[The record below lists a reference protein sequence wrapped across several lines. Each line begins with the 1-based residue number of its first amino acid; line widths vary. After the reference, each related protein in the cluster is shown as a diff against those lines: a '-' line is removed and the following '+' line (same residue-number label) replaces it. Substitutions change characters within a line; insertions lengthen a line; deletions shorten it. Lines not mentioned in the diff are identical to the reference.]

1 MDWTVSYKPGCRFGP
16 QAIRHASYG
25 LEEFSPWQER
35 ELSDCQYADGGNIW
49 LPVGN
54 VEESLEAIYQRVAM
68 ITKQRN
74 IPFLLGGEHLISL
87 PAVRAVAEQYP
98 ELVVLHLDAHAD
110 LRDRLFGQQLSHGTV
125 LRRICE
131 HLGPDRVYQ
140 FGIRSGDR
148 EEFAYGRAHT
158 NFFPFTVSEPLQ
170 QVLPA
175 LQGRPVYLTL
185 DIDVVDPAFAP
196 GTGTPEPGGCTSVE
210 ILKAMALLP
219 EHGVHLVGL
228 DLVEVAPAC
237 DPAGITAMLAA
248 KLIREAILAF
258 APSRL

>member
-1 MDWTVSYKPGCRFGP
+1 MGMSDYETMLHRYEGFVGSQPPGNHPGVVILGAPMDWTVSYKPGCRFGP

-125 LRRICE
+125 LRQI
-131 HLGPDRVYQ
+131 
-140 FGIRSGDR
+140 
-148 EEFAYGRAHT
+148 GRASWRE
-158 NFFPFTVSEPLQ
+158 TV
-170 QVLPA
+170 
-175 LQGRPVYLTL
+175 
-185 DIDVVDPAFAP
+185 
-196 GTGTPEPGGCTSVE
+196 
-210 ILKAMALLP
+210 
-219 EHGVHLVGL
+219 
-228 DLVEVAPAC
+228 
-237 DPAGITAMLAA
+237 
-248 KLIREAILAF
+248 
-258 APSRL
+258 